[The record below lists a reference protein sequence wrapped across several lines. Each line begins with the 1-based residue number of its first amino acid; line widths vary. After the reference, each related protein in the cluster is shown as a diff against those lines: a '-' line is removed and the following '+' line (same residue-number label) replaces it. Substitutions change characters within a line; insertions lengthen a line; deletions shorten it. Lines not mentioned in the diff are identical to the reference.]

1 MAKEVDFFSIGTND
15 LIQYSMAIDR
25 GNRHVAHLFQ
35 PLDPS
40 ILRMIHHVADVAKEK
55 RIKIFMCGEM
65 AGYPIHIPILLGMG
79 IDELSMNPQA
89 IPAVKSVIRS
99 LKVKDTKLL
108 TKDLI
113 KQTSATKVFEILR
126 DTYGNILTNKL

>member
-1 MAKEVDFFSIGTND
+1 
-15 LIQYSMAIDR
+15 
-25 GNRHVAHLFQ
+25 
-35 PLDPS
+35 
-40 ILRMIHHVADVAKEK
+40 
-55 RIKIFMCGEM
+55 MCGEM